1 MNNFLTEVLEGLKA
15 EPKYLH
21 SKYFYDEN
29 GDKLFQKI
37 MDCEEYYPTKCEL
50 EIFTS
55 QTHELAKTLK
65 NGFHTFDLVEMGAG
79 DATKSTHLLNQLI
92 KEEANFTYY
101 PIDISKSMIAHL
113 EEFLPQKIHGLKI
126 HGLNGE
132 YLQMLEKASEL
143 SSQRK
148 VVLFLGSNIGN
159 ISIENATKFCT
170 YIRSLLQTG
179 DYIMIGFDLKKNP
192 KIIRAA
198 YNDEQGFT
206 KAFNL
211 NLLARIN
218 HELEANFEVDNFEHY
233 PSYDPAS
240 GACKS
245 YLISLKDQTV
255 RIGEADF
262 IHFKK
267 DECLFMEIS
276 QKYSVQQTD
285 ELAKKSGFRAIKH
298 FLDSKEWFL
307 DTVWECV

>member
-1 MNNFLTEVLEGLKA
+1 MNKFFTEVLEGLKA

-21 SKYFYDEN
+21 SKYFYDEK

-37 MDCEEYYPTKCEL
+37 MDSEEYYPTKCEF

-55 QTHELAKTLK
+55 QTHQLAKTLK
-65 NGFHTFDLVEMGAG
+65 NGFHTFDLIEMGAG
-79 DATKSTHLLNQLI
+79 DATKSSYLLTQLI

-101 PIDISKSMIAHL
+101 PIDISKSMITHL
-113 EEFLPQKIHGLKI
+113 EESLPQKIPGLKV

-132 YLQMLEKASEL
+132 YLQMLETASEL

-159 ISIENATKFCT
+159 ISIDDATKFCSH
-170 YIRSLLQTG
+170 IRGLLQTG
-179 DYIMIGFDLKKNP
+179 DYLMVGFDLKKNP
-192 KIIRAA
+192 KIIRSA
-198 YNDEQGFT
+198 YNDAQGFT

-211 NLLARIN
+211 NLLSRIN
-218 HELEANFEVDNFEHY
+218 HELEGDFEINNFEHY
-233 PSYDPAS
+233 PSYDPES

-245 YLISLKDQTV
+245 YLISLKDQTIK
-255 RIGEADF
+255 IGEAEF

-267 DECLFMEIS
+267 DEYIFMEIS
-276 QKYSVQQTD
+276 QKYSVKQTD
-285 ELAKKSGFRAIKH
+285 ELAEKSGFRGIKH